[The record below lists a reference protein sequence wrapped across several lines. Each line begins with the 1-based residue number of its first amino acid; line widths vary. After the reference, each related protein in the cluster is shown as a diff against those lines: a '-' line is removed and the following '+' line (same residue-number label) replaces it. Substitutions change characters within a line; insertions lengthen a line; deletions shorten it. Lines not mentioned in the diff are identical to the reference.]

1 MSDCEHIFQT
11 TLHKKLK
18 ERINASI
25 FVGVEDY
32 SDVTLDEYDELI
44 IRIKKDEFIYT
55 EKIEYFTN
63 QVLFGLSTDEVAN
76 MVVKNYRKFL
86 IDKIEKKYFYHK

>member
-1 MSDCEHIFQT
+1 MSDCEYIFKT

-32 SDVTLDEYDELI
+32 SDITVDEYDELI

-63 QVLFGLSTDEVAN
+63 RVLFGLSTDEVAN

-86 IDKIEKKYFYHK
+86 IDKMEKKYFYHN